1 MSGHIM
7 QVRVEPELSD
17 SEVDAGGSPKTLSK
31 WKDNAYDRVY
41 ENAERFLERNEFE
54 KVILSLRKI
63 PEDYPYIADVYSLM
77 GLSYAMLDRFEDALT
92 HFKKAAG
99 IMPEEWS
106 HWINMVGAH
115 LELGDIVEAMKCVD
129 RLNEMEIPLE
139 MQAGMDEVRENVN
152 RFFDDKLAAK
162 PYLDFDKCLELES
175 RLDAGIAHIKE
186 RDWER
191 AIREFEYIISVD
203 EKSEAAYDN
212 IGLIHL
218 FRGEFDEAGR
228 CFRKALEIYPEH
240 PIATMNLALLETL
253 QEILP
258 DDFAYSEYREYLEGV
273 EEKLI
278 GAYFRS

>member
-1 MSGHIM
+1 MSGRIM
-7 QVRVEPELSD
+7 QVRVEPELTN
-17 SEVDAGGSPKTLSK
+17 SEENARRSPKILSE

-41 ENAERFLERNEFE
+41 ETAERFLERDEFE
-54 KVILSLRKI
+54 KVILALRKI

-92 HFKKAAG
+92 HFKKAAN

-106 HWINMVGAH
+106 HWINLVGVH
-115 LELGDIVEAMKCVD
+115 LELGDIVEAMKCRD
-129 RLNEMEIPLE
+129 MLNGMKIPPEMRDGVE
-139 MQAGMDEVRENVN
+139 EVNEAING
-152 RFFDDKLAAK
+152 FFDDELAAK
-162 PYLDFDKCLELES
+162 PDLNFDKCLELAA
-175 RLDAGIAHIKE
+175 RLGAGIAHIKE

-240 PIATMNLALLETL
+240 PIATVNLALLETL

-258 DDFAYSEYREYLEGV
+258 DDFAYSEYQEYLEGV